1 MKATFSMAL
10 LVLTV
15 SVWTSFAVDF
25 PLPMASH
32 MTDELFQETKD
43 LCQKNVRNCW
53 IVSYYNPSEPICAS
67 DHATYHGE
75 CHLCSRILYESRTII
90 KMHDGECI
98 YSLDESEQE

>member
-1 MKATFSMAL
+1 MKATFSVAL

-25 PLPMASH
+25 PLPMARH

-43 LCQKNVRNCW
+43 LCKKNIMNCW

-67 DHATYHGE
+67 DYVTYLGE
-75 CHLCSRILYESRTII
+75 CHLCSRILYERRTII
-90 KMHDGECI
+90 KMYDGEC
-98 YSLDESEQE
+98 